1 MIISMKILNKLS
13 FKFKLI
19 SIILIVNIVISSLT
33 MMLLHNKIK
42 KTIIQK
48 IGLRTNTIVNII
60 STSAKIEDIYL
71 LFSNDKKQITQYL
84 ERYSKEILNEP
95 EIEYVAFYGKNE
107 EALSLVGSLPDK
119 KFNFESDDINN
130 LNNST
135 YNVSKD
141 IFSEEGN
148 IIGHIMVGF
157 SIQNI
162 DSALKENA
170 NISFKLLIFSF
181 LIISLI
187 IYVVLT
193 YFLKP
198 LQLLYQASTNVVNKN
213 FDCYV
218 PVSSN
223 DEIGKISEQFNI
235 MVKELKSFYSGLEK
249 KVKAAT
255 SELHVSNKEL
265 QEQTIKLMKINL
277 QLKEMDEKK
286 SEFVSVVAHDL
297 RTPLTSILGFA
308 ETIMKTE
315 LKLTEEQKSKY
326 LIIIQQESRRLGRLI
341 SDFLDLSKIEE
352 GRIHLK
358 FKKINISD
366 IINRSI
372 ETFNINNKNIN
383 FKFES
388 DNNVAE
394 INVDPDRINQV
405 LQNIISNAIK
415 YSPANSTVN
424 IFLKQYYNFI
434 KIGVR
439 DFGTGISDDE
449 KEKVFQKFYRVDNDI
464 SRKERGS
471 GLGLTISKAII
482 ELHCGRIWVEDN
494 IPNGC
499 VFLFTIPLRNFDEYK
514 I

>member
-1 MIISMKILNKLS
+1 VTNYFNKLS

-19 SIILIVNIVISSLT
+19 FIILIVNISITSLIIVL
-33 MMLLHNKIK
+33 MQNNME
-42 KTIIQK
+42 KTLRDK
-48 IGLRTNTIVNII
+48 IGLRTNSMVNII
-60 STSAKIEDIYL
+60 SNSSKIEDIYVM
-71 LFSNDKKQITQYL
+71 FGNNRNQISQYL
-84 ERYSKEILNEP
+84 ERYSKEILDEP
-95 EIEYVAFYGKNE
+95 DIEYVAFFDKEQKPYTII
-107 EALSLVGSLPDK
+107 GSFENAVFKP
-119 KFNFESDDINN
+119 ESDSISNN
-130 LNNST
+130 KYQT
-135 YNVSKD
+135 YSVNKD

-148 IIGHIMVGF
+148 LIGHVMVGF
-157 SIQNI
+157 SMENI
-162 DSALKENA
+162 KLALEENA
-170 NISFKLLIFSF
+170 KISMKLLLFSF
-181 LIISLI
+181 LTISLI
-187 IYVVLT
+187 IYIVLT

-198 LQLLYQASTNVVNKN
+198 LRSLYEASINVVRKN

-218 PVSSN
+218 PVLTN

-235 MVKELKSFYSGLEK
+235 MVKELKSFYKGLEK
-249 KVKAAT
+249 RVKEST
-255 SELHVSNKEL
+255 SELHMSNKEL
-265 QEQTIKLMKINL
+265 QEQTKKLMKLNL
-277 QLKEMDEKK
+277 QLKEIDEKK

-308 ETIMKTE
+308 ETIMKKE
-315 LKLTEEQKSKY
+315 LNLSEEQKAKY

-366 IINRSI
+366 IIDRSI

-383 FKFES
+383 FKFER

-405 LQNIISNAIK
+405 LQNIISNATK

>member
-181 LIISLI
+181 LI
-187 IYVVLT
+187 
-193 YFLKP
+193 P

-277 QLKEMDEKK
+277 
-286 SEFVSVVAHDL
+286 
-297 RTPLTSILGFA
+297 
-308 ETIMKTE
+308 
-315 LKLTEEQKSKY
+315 
-326 LIIIQQESRRLGRLI
+326 
-341 SDFLDLSKIEE
+341 
-352 GRIHLK
+352 
-358 FKKINISD
+358 
-366 IINRSI
+366 
-372 ETFNINNKNIN
+372 
-383 FKFES
+383 
-388 DNNVAE
+388 
-394 INVDPDRINQV
+394 
-405 LQNIISNAIK
+405 
-415 YSPANSTVN
+415 
-424 IFLKQYYNFI
+424 
-434 KIGVR
+434 
-439 DFGTGISDDE
+439 
-449 KEKVFQKFYRVDNDI
+449 
-464 SRKERGS
+464 
-471 GLGLTISKAII
+471 
-482 ELHCGRIWVEDN
+482 
-494 IPNGC
+494 
-499 VFLFTIPLRNFDEYK
+499 
-514 I
+514 

>member
-1 MIISMKILNKLS
+1 MKILNKLS

-358 FKKINISD
+358 FKKVNF
-366 IINRSI
+366 NELVERTV
-372 ETFNINNKNIN
+372 ETFRINNNKNIN
-383 FKFES
+383 FVIETDS
-388 DNNVAE
+388 NIAE
-394 INVDPDRINQV
+394 INLDPDRISQV
-405 LQNIISNAIK
+405 LQNILSNAMK
-415 YSPANSTVN
+415 YSPSNSAIN
-424 IFLKQYYNFI
+424 ILLKQYYNFV
-434 KIGVR
+434 KISVS
-439 DFGTGISDDE
+439 DFGMGIPNEE
-449 KEKVFQKFYRVDNDI
+449 KEKVFQKFYRIDNDI

-494 IPNGC
+494 IPNGS
-499 VFLFTIPLRNFDEYK
+499 VFIFTLPIRNFDEYK